1 MSDHCWTYDDGR
13 SANRSR
19 HVSNHIYIH
28 LMNAS
33 RKIMVGC
40 AGTIAVVLLVA
51 IIWFQVWWAD
61 WVVQSLFNKD
71 YNNWLILAVLFAL
84 EILTPD
90 RLRGLTSMLL
100 FLSTIY
106 IWIAL

>member
-1 MSDHCWTYDDGR
+1 
-13 SANRSR
+13 
-19 HVSNHIYIH
+19 
-28 LMNAS
+28 MNIS
-33 RKIMVGC
+33 RKIMIGGAMVT
-40 AGTIAVVLLVA
+40 AAAFITA
-51 IIWFQVWWAD
+51 IVWFQVWWAD

-71 YNNWLILAVLFAL
+71 YNNWLILAVLFVF
-84 EILTPD
+84 EILTPE

>member
-1 MSDHCWTYDDGR
+1 
-13 SANRSR
+13 
-19 HVSNHIYIH
+19 
-28 LMNAS
+28 
-33 RKIMVGC
+33 MVGC

-51 IIWFQVWWAD
+51 IVWFQVWWAD

-71 YNNWLILAVLFAL
+71 YNNWLILAVLFAF

-90 RLRGLTSMLL
+90 RLRGFGSTILL
-100 FLSTIY
+100 LSTIY